1 MAGEASAAEG
11 ADNQVDVIGHVLDHD
26 SMEVPFVNAHH
37 IFDGHIDLR
46 GLSEALGLAEPIF
59 GVDMSITRHVMVMWL
74 ASGLLVLTMLAC
86 FRRPALVP
94 SGLANLL
101 ETIVL
106 FLRDEVVL
114 PVMGEGGRA
123 YLPFLLTIFFFIL
136 YCNLFGL
143 LPYSAT
149 ATGNISVTAA
159 LALISF
165 AVTQGAGILNNG
177 FFGHWKNLVPSGLP
191 APLLIILVPIEIIGM
206 LAKPFALC
214 IRLFAN
220 MIAGH
225 VAILVFLG
233 MIIMLKSYWVA
244 PASVVLAAALY
255 LLEIFIAFIQ
265 AFIFTL
271 LTALFV
277 NMAAHPEH

>member
-1 MAGEASAAEG
+1 MAAN
-11 ADNQVDVIGHVLDHD
+11 ADESVDVIGHILDHH
-26 SMEVPFVNAHH
+26 SLEVPFVNAHH
-37 IFDGHIDLR
+37 VFDGHIELPH
-46 GLSEALGLAEPIF
+46 LELF
-59 GVDMSITRHVMVMWL
+59 GIDISITRHVVMMWI
-74 ASGLLVLTMLAC
+74 ASALLIATMLSC
-86 FRRPALVP
+86 FRRPGLVP
-94 SGLANLL
+94 TGLANFL
-101 ETIVL
+101 ETIVV

-114 PVMGEGGRA
+114 PVMGESGRA

-159 LALISF
+159 LALITF
-165 AVTQGAGILNNG
+165 VVIQGSGIVNNG

-191 APLLIILVPIEIIGM
+191 LPLLVILVPIEIIGM

-225 VAILVFLG
+225 IAIIVFLG

-255 LLEIFIAFIQ
+255 LLEIFIGFIQ

>member
-1 MAGEASAAEG
+1 MAGDAHAG
-11 ADNQVDVIGHVLDHD
+11 ADDQVDVISHILDHNTL
-26 SMEVPFVNAHH
+26 EVPFINAQH
-37 IFDGHIDLR
+37 IVDGQIALPEIHLFGLDL
-46 GLSEALGLAEPIF
+46 
-59 GVDMSITRHVMVMWL
+59 SITRHVVMMWL
-74 ASGLLVLTMLAC
+74 ASGLLILSLLAC
-86 FRRPALVP
+86 FRRPRLVP

-101 ETIVL
+101 EAIVV

-114 PVMGEGGRA
+114 PVMGEGGRPFI
-123 YLPFLLTIFFFIL
+123 PFLLTVFFFIL
-136 YCNLFGL
+136 YCNLLGL
-143 LPYSAT
+143 VPYSAT

-165 AVTQGAGILNNG
+165 AVTQGTGIVHNG
-177 FFGHWKNLVPSGLP
+177 FFGHWKGLVPSGLP
-191 APLLIILVPIEIIGM
+191 APLLIIMVPIEIIGM

-225 VAILVFLG
+225 IAIVVFLG
-233 MIIMLKSYWVA
+233 LIIMLKSYWVA
-244 PASVVLAAALY
+244 PASVALAAALY
-255 LLEIFIAFIQ
+255 LLEIFIAFVQ

-277 NMAAHPEH
+277 SMAAHPQH

>member
-1 MAGEASAAEG
+1 MAGDAHAADSA
-11 ADNQVDVIGHVLDHD
+11 DTQVDVIGHILDHE
-26 SMEVPFVNAHH
+26 SLEVPFVNAHH
-37 IFDGHIDLR
+37 IFDGHLDLT
-46 GLSEALGLAEPIF
+46 GLSDLLGLGEPIF
-59 GVDMSITRHVMVMWL
+59 GLDLSITRHVVWMWL
-74 ASGLLVLTMLAC
+74 ASGLLVLTMMAC
-86 FRRPALVP
+86 FRRPSLVP
-94 SGLANLL
+94 TGLANFL
-101 ETIVL
+101 ETIVV
-106 FLRDEVVL
+106 FLRDEVIL

-123 YLPFLLTIFFFIL
+123 YMPFLLTVFFFIL
-136 YCNLFGL
+136 YCNLLGL
-143 LPYSAT
+143 VPYSAT

-165 AVTQGAGILNNG
+165 VVTQGAGIANNG
-177 FFGHWKNLVPSGLP
+177 FFGHWKGLVPSGLP
-191 APLLIILVPIEIIGM
+191 APLLVILVPIEIIGM

-225 VAILVFLG
+225 IAILVFLG

-255 LLEIFIAFIQ
+255 LLEIFIGFIQ

>member
-1 MAGEASAAEG
+1 MA
-11 ADNQVDVIGHVLDHD
+11 ADADGQIDVVGHILDHH
-26 SMEVPFVNAHH
+26 SLEVPFINADN
-37 IFDGHIDLR
+37 IFDGHIELPHFE
-46 GLSEALGLAEPIF
+46 LF
-59 GVDMSITRHVMVMWL
+59 GIDVSITRHVVMMWI
-74 ASGLLVLTMLAC
+74 ASALLIVTMLSC
-86 FRRPALVP
+86 FRRPSSVP
-94 SGLANLL
+94 TGLANFL
-101 ETIVL
+101 ETIVV
-106 FLRDEVVL
+106 FLRDEVVM
-114 PVMGEGGRA
+114 PVMGPSGKA
-123 YLPFLLTIFFFIL
+123 YLPFLLTVFFFIL

-165 AVTQGAGILNNG
+165 VVIQGSGIANNG

-191 APLLIILVPIEIIGM
+191 LPLLFILVPIEIIGM
-206 LAKPFALC
+206 IAKPFALC

-225 VAILVFLG
+225 IAIVVFLG

-255 LLEIFIAFIQ
+255 LLEIFICFIQ

-271 LTALFV
+271 LTALFM
-277 NMAAHPEH
+277 NMAVHPEH